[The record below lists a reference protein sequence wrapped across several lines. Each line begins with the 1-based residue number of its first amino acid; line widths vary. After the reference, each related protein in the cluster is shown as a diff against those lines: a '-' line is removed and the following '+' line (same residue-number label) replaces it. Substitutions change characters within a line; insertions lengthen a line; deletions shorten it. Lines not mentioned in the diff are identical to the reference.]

1 MYNKMAK
8 EKKIDKKL
16 RELSK
21 EDLERLELLQ
31 KSEEVK
37 GEQLSINLDSEIV
50 VENQA
55 QKLLDKTIDD
65 PVTKFQLYYHGLTKL
80 LKDNL
85 PKGKENEDARR
96 IIYDE
101 KNILINRGAK
111 KDEKGIRGSDGRMA
125 YLEDL
130 ESAIVIVA
138 DWITKKGSPA
148 DLFMAFWDKN
158 EELGYGHQD

>member
-1 MYNKMAK
+1 MADNQKKK
-8 EKKIDKKL
+8 ERK
-16 RELSK
+16 LSK
-21 EDLERLELLQ
+21 DDIERLELLQ
-31 KSEEVK
+31 RSDEIK
-37 GEQLSINLDSEIV
+37 GEQLSIDVDSNIKL
-50 VENQA
+50 ENQA
-55 QKLLDKTIDD
+55 EILIGQQIDD
-65 PVTKFQLYYHGLTKL
+65 PVQKFQLYYKGLNKL

-85 PKGKENEDARR
+85 PKGKENEEVRR

-130 ESAIVIVA
+130 EIAIRIVA
-138 DWITKKGSPA
+138 DWTSKKGSST
-148 DLFMAFWDKN
+148 DLYMDYWDKN

>member
-1 MYNKMAK
+1 MAK
-8 EKKIDKKL
+8 DDKTKIEQEQ
-16 RELSK
+16 RELS
-21 EDLERLELLQ
+21 EADRERLEILQ
-31 KSEEVK
+31 KSQEVK
-37 GEQLSINLDSEIV
+37 GEQLLINLDDEIV

-55 QKLLDKTIDD
+55 KTLLDKKIDD
-65 PVTKFQLYYHGLTKL
+65 PVEKFQLYYHGLSRL

-85 PKGKENEDARR
+85 PKGKENESARR

-111 KDEKGIRGSDGRMA
+111 KNEKGIRGSDGRMA
-125 YLEDL
+125 YIEDL
-130 ESAIVIVA
+130 EMAIEIVA
-138 DWITKKGSPA
+138 NWLVKKGSSV

>member
-1 MYNKMAK
+1 MAK
-8 EKKIDKKL
+8 DDKTKIEQ
-16 RELSK
+16 RELS
-21 EDLERLELLQ
+21 EADIERLEILQ
-31 KSEEVK
+31 KSQEVK
-37 GEQLSINLDSEIV
+37 GEQLSINLDDKIV

-55 QKLLDKTIDD
+55 KTLLDKKIDD
-65 PVTKFQLYYHGLTKL
+65 PVEKFQLYYHGLSRL

-85 PKGKENEDARR
+85 PKGKENESARR

-111 KDEKGIRGSDGRMA
+111 KNEKGIRGSDGRMA
-125 YLEDL
+125 YIEDL
-130 ESAIVIVA
+130 EMAIEIVA
-138 DWITKKGSPA
+138 NWLVKKGSSV

>member
-1 MYNKMAK
+1 M
-8 EKKIDKKL
+8 EDKKDKKSIKK

-21 EDLERLELLQ
+21 EDIERLEILH
-31 KSEEVK
+31 KSEEIK
-37 GEQLSINLDSEIV
+37 GEQLTIDLNSDLVI
-50 VENQA
+50 ENQA
-55 QKLLDKTIDD
+55 KKLLGQKIDN
-65 PVTKFQLYYHGLTKL
+65 PVEKFQLYYHGLTKL

-85 PKGKENEDARR
+85 PKGKENESVRR

-125 YLEDL
+125 YVEDL
-130 ESAIVIVA
+130 EKAIEIVA
-138 DWITKKGSPA
+138 NWITKKGTSA
-148 DLFMAFWDKN
+148 ELFMAFWDKN